1 VALTPHEAQF
11 AVVFLVAFI
20 AGAGI
25 TAGVMWTFR
34 DRIKAGILRR
44 RDRG

>member
-1 VALTPHEAQF
+1 MALTPHETQF

-20 AGAGI
+20 AGVGI

-34 DRIKAGILRR
+34 DRIRQRMRR
-44 RDRG
+44 G

>member
-1 VALTPHEAQF
+1 VALTPHETQF

-25 TAGVMWTFR
+25 TAGVMWAFR
-34 DRIKAGILRR
+34 DRIRAWMLRR
-44 RDRG
+44 RARD